1 MDPIEQK
8 IGQVFGSGDLMRTQ
22 GARDAGVRMLFI
34 QILIFAIFLFLIQ
47 GFWQLQVIEEDVYA
61 ARATANH
68 IKSLPILAPR
78 GNILDRDRR
87 IIVDNRSSFNVILSR
102 AGLNENVLPPIADG
116 LGVDAGELQARL
128 NRFRNR
134 ARYEPIIVKEGL
146 SSGEVAFVEAHRNML
161 GYPDMELIREQRRL
175 YPANGVAAHLV
186 GYVGEVSEREL
197 DTLEYARYN
206 EGDVIGKFG
215 VERSYNNILM
225 GEDGKRQVV
234 VDNRGNHRYN
244 IGQKP
249 ARPGR
254 DLELTIDLDLQVVAE
269 LAMEGRRGA
278 VVALD
283 PRNGE
288 VLAMV
293 SRPTFDPN
301 RLTGRIRAEDWRH
314 IVNDPFNPLMNRA
327 TQAQLAPGS
336 TFKPIIAIAALEE
349 GLIDENFRV
358 TCGGGG
364 NFYGRYFKC
373 HKRGGHGTVS
383 LRSALAQ
390 SCDVYFYTVG
400 NMLGIDK
407 IAEYSR
413 MAGFGAKTN
422 IDLPHEV
429 AGTVPDTRWKME
441 LYRQKWYA
449 GETISVAI
457 GQGALTVTPLQ
468 LAHAIGGLAMG
479 GVWYQPHVVKSETG
493 EVPVRKATW
502 DIENVRKVV
511 GGTFAVVNEGGTG
524 MRARI
529 PGIPVC
535 GKTGTS
541 QVISNEALA
550 TVTNKDDYKDNAWFF
565 GFAPCDAPEIVVA
578 VLFEAGEHGNL
589 AGPIVRDVIKAHFDK
604 KTRTEISGRSA
615 APLETASRGA
625 LPSRANPASDS
636 ALSRSNDGQRSAEV
650 RRATTDGA
658 PQ

>member
-1 MDPIEQK
+1 MDPIERN
-8 IGQVFGSGDLMRTQ
+8 IGKVFGAGDLMRTNAAR
-22 GARDAGVRMLFI
+22 GASVRMVVFQVLV
-34 QILIFAIFLFLIQ
+34 FAIFLFLIQ
-47 GFWQLQVIEEDVYA
+47 GFWKLQVMESDAYA
-61 ARATANH
+61 ARANENH

-102 AGLNENVLPPIADG
+102 LGLNEAALTPIADG

-146 SSGEVAFVEAHRNML
+146 SSGEVAFVEAHRTMA

-175 YPANGVAAHLV
+175 YPANGIAAHLV

-197 DTLEYARYN
+197 DTMEYARYN

-215 VERSYNNILM
+215 VERSYNPTLM

-244 IGQKP
+244 IGTKP
-249 ARPGR
+249 ARAGR
-254 DLELTIDLDLQVVAE
+254 DLVLTIDLDLQVVAE

-301 RLTGRIRAEDWRH
+301 RMSGRIRAEDWRS

-336 TFKPIIAIAALEE
+336 IFKPFVAIAALEE
-349 GLIDENFRV
+349 GLVDENYRV
-358 TCGGGG
+358 SCSGGA
-364 NFYGRYFKC
+364 NFFGRYFKC
-373 HKRGGHGTVS
+373 HKRGGHGSVN

-390 SCDVYFYTVG
+390 SCDVYFYTIG
-400 NMLGIDK
+400 NMLGIDR
-407 IAEYSR
+407 IAEYARFS
-413 MAGFGAKTN
+413 GLGAKTN

-429 AGTVPDTRWKME
+429 VGTVPDTRWKME
-441 LYRQKWYA
+441 LFGQKWYA
-449 GETISVAI
+449 GETISVSI

-468 LAHAIGGLAMG
+468 MAYAIGGLAVG
-479 GVWYQPHVVKSETG
+479 GEWHQPHVVKSKTG
-493 EVPVRKATW
+493 KEAVRKAEW
-502 DIENVRKVV
+502 NPEHVRQVV
-511 GGTFAVVNEGGTG
+511 GGMYAVVNEGGTG
-524 MRARI
+524 GRARI
-529 PGIPVC
+529 PGISVC

-541 QVISNEALA
+541 QLISNEALA
-550 TVTNKDDYKDNAWFF
+550 KVANKEDFKDNGWYVA
-565 GFAPCDAPEIVVA
+565 FAPCEAPEISVA
-578 VLFEAGEHGNL
+578 VLWEAGEHGST
-589 AGPIVRDVIKAHFDK
+589 AGPIARDVIKAHFDK
-604 KTRTEISGRSA
+604 KRRQDLTRTQGE
-615 APLETASRGA
+615 PVETASR
-625 LPSRANPASDS
+625 RNSDGS
-636 ALSRSNDGQRSAEV
+636 IGEAVPTRLVPQAMPEV
-650 RRATTDGA
+650 K
-658 PQ
+658 P

>member
-1 MDPIEQK
+1 MDPIERN
-8 IGQVFGSGDLMRTQ
+8 IGKVFGAGDLMRTNAAR
-22 GARDAGVRMLFI
+22 GAGPRML
-34 QILIFAIFLFLIQ
+34 IFQVVVFAVLLFLIQ
-47 GFWQLQVIEEDVYA
+47 GFWQLQVIDADVYS
-61 ARATANH
+61 ARADENH

-78 GNILDRDRR
+78 GSILDRDRR

-102 AGLNENVLPPIADG
+102 IGLNEAVLNPIADG
-116 LGVDAGELQARL
+116 LGVDAGELQSRL
-128 NRFRNR
+128 NRFRSR

-146 SSGEVAFVEAHRNML
+146 TSGEVAFVEAHRQMP

-175 YPANGVAAHLV
+175 YPANGIAAHLV

-215 VERSYNNILM
+215 VERSYNPVLM

-234 VDNRGNHRYN
+234 VDSRGNHRYN
-244 IGQKP
+244 IGTKP
-249 ARPGR
+249 ARAGR
-254 DLELTIDLDLQVVAE
+254 DLVLTIDLDLQVVAE

-301 RLTGRIRAEDWRH
+301 RMSGRIRAEDWRS

-336 TFKPIIAIAALEE
+336 TFKPFVAIAALEE
-349 GLIDENFRV
+349 GLIDEDFRV
-358 TCGGGG
+358 NCGGGG

-373 HKRGGHGTVS
+373 HKRGGHGSVN
-383 LRSALAQ
+383 LRTALAQ

-407 IAEYSR
+407 IAEYARLS
-413 MAGFGAKTN
+413 GFGARTN

-441 LYRQKWYA
+441 LFRQKWYA
-449 GETISVAI
+449 GETISVSI

-468 LAHAIGGLAMG
+468 LAYAIGGLAVG
-479 GVWYQPHVVKSETG
+479 GEWHQPHVVKSQTG
-493 EVPVRKATW
+493 QEAVRKANW
-502 DIENVRKVV
+502 DPNHVRQVV
-511 GGTFAVVNEGGTG
+511 GGMFAVVNEGGTG
-524 MRARI
+524 GRARI
-529 PGIPVC
+529 PGVPVC

-541 QVISNEALA
+541 QLISNEALA
-550 TVTNKDDYKDNAWFF
+550 NVTNKDDYKDNGWYVA
-565 GFAPCDAPEIVVA
+565 FAPCDQPEIAVA
-578 VLFEAGEHGNL
+578 VLWEAGEHGST
-589 AGPIVRDVIKAHFDK
+589 AGPIARDVIKAHFDK
-604 KTRTEISGRSA
+604 KRRVEITSGA
-615 APLETASRGA
+615 KATLETASRQPDPARPVTTVPAGNAAASPEA
-625 LPSRANPASDS
+625 LP
-636 ALSRSNDGQRSAEV
+636 
-650 RRATTDGA
+650 
-658 PQ
+658 

>member
-1 MDPIEQK
+1 MQPIERN
-8 IGQVFGSGDLMRTQ
+8 IGKVFGAGDLMRTNSARGA
-22 GARDAGVRMLFI
+22 GARM
-34 QILIFAIFLFLIQ
+34 LIFQVVVFAVLLFLIQ
-47 GFWQLQVIEEDVYA
+47 GFWQLQVIDADVYA
-61 ARATANH
+61 ARADENH

-102 AGLNENVLPPIADG
+102 IGLNEAVLMPIADG

-146 SSGEVAFVEAHRNML
+146 SSGEVAFVEAHRQMP

-175 YPANGVAAHLV
+175 YPSDGIASHLV

-215 VERSYNNILM
+215 VERSYNNVLM

-244 IGQKP
+244 IGTKP
-249 ARPGR
+249 ARGGR
-254 DLELTIDLDLQVVAE
+254 DLVLTIDLDLQVVAE

-293 SRPTFDPN
+293 SRPSFDPN
-301 RLTGRIRAEDWRH
+301 RMSGRIRAEDWRN

-327 TQAQLAPGS
+327 IQAQLAPGS
-336 TFKPIIAIAALEE
+336 TFKPFVAIAALEE
-349 GLIDENFRV
+349 GVIDENFRV
-358 TCGGGG
+358 SCSGGA
-364 NFYGRYFKC
+364 NFFGRYFKC
-373 HKRGGHGTVS
+373 HKRGGHGSVN
-383 LRSALAQ
+383 LRTALAQ

-400 NMLGIDK
+400 NLLGIDK
-407 IAEYSR
+407 IAEYARIS
-413 MAGFGAKTN
+413 GFGAKTS

-429 AGTVPDTRWKME
+429 VGTVPDTRWKME
-441 LYRQKWYA
+441 LFRQKWYA
-449 GETISVAI
+449 GETISVSI

-468 LAHAIGGLAMG
+468 LAHAIGGLAIG
-479 GVWYQPHVVKSETG
+479 GEWHQPHVVKTKTG
-493 EVPVRKATW
+493 EEEVRKANW
-502 DIENVRKVV
+502 DPENVRKVV
-511 GGTFAVVNEGGTG
+511 GGLFAVVNEGGTG
-524 MRARI
+524 GRARI

-541 QVISNEALA
+541 QLISNEALA
-550 TVTNKDDYKDNAWFF
+550 NVANKDDFKDNGWYVA
-565 GFAPCDAPEIVVA
+565 FAPCDQPEIAVA
-578 VLFEAGEHGNL
+578 VLWEAGEHGST
-589 AGPIVRDVIKAHFDK
+589 AGPIARDVIKAHFDK
-604 KTRTEISGRSA
+604 KQRLEVTGRGQ
-615 APLETASRGA
+615 APVETALIRTA
-625 LPSRANPASDS
+625 PA
-636 ALSRSNDGQRSAEV
+636 
-650 RRATTDGA
+650 ATVEA
-658 PQ
+658 PAPAPEPEARP